1 MTPVIR
7 RFVMKM
13 LAKDQGSGITK
24 LPNQMQVG
32 FQESITTEKLVRNG
46 YDPRAIKDE
55 TELKVILNRIDAT
68 AKQTR
73 EQKEK
78 AMKQLADIMDMK
90 GRKIKPGAKIMGGE
104 EVVETEAEILERMN
118 RENKEGIEGLKQKM
132 AKEKSRT
139 QRISGN
145 LRAENAQRYDIGEPK
160 LDEDEYDYYREI
172 LGEDAEY
179 DYYPV
184 KGDETKEML
193 EAMVK
198 EQQDEM
204 AYMKRLYDKGAL
216 DPTPEELR
224 RLKDA
229 ETKEVDETKD
239 ILRKLTDEDPED
251 MAQGGRAG
259 LAAGGMGRR
268 AFLKLM
274 AAGGAGIAGLKSG
287 LINIFKPRSQAVQE
301 VVETVAKSDAT
312 GMPEH
317 FMPLVNKIMNEGKLV
332 KESDRI
338 QTYKHPSRQDLEL
351 EYELDSGSVGV
362 RFETDEGMPA
372 DYYLKKG
379 VPDEGNPSGGGDEFF
394 EGEMVYRPDAGGSYS
409 KDFEEYISSG
419 TTNLDEFTGVKDKD
433 ANKSKLP
440 IDVADP
446 TEFASGGIARMLG
459 E

>member
-1 MTPVIR
+1 MTPIIR
-7 RFVMKM
+7 RFVIKM
-13 LAKDQGSGITK
+13 LSKDQGSGITK

-46 YDPRAIKDE
+46 YDPRAIRDE

-90 GRKIKPGAKIMGGE
+90 GRKIPPGSKIMGGE
-104 EVVETEAEILERMN
+104 AVDDIPPPGSRGGSDDIAAPVMNVEDVGEDFVEFVRRTDPEGAAKLQKTDDEIKAAIEAG
-118 RENKEGIEGLKQKM
+118 NKRYLDKIRKQKEEGTY
-132 AKEKSRT
+132 K
-139 QRISGN
+139 
-145 LRAENAQRYDIGEPK
+145 RYNPEEGSELDREIKNEFQKAIRGESK
-160 LDEDEYDYYREI
+160 LFAGKFEGTEDDFRDMLDE
-172 LGEDAEY
+172 
-179 DYYPV
+179 
-184 KGDETKEML
+184 M
-193 EAMVK
+193 
-198 EQQDEM
+198 
-204 AYMKRLYDKGAL
+204 
-216 DPTPEELR
+216 
-224 RLKDA
+224 
-229 ETKEVDETKD
+229 
-239 ILRKLTDEDPED
+239 TDDF
-251 MAQGGRAG
+251 ASGGRVG

-338 QTYKHPSRQDLEL
+338 QTYKHPTRQDLEL

-372 DYYLKKG
+372 DYYLKKA
-379 VPDEGNPSGGGDEFF
+379 VPDEGNPRGTGDEFF

-419 TTNLDEFTGVKDKD
+419 TTNLDEFTGVKVKD

>member
-1 MTPVIR
+1 MTPIIR
-7 RFVMKM
+7 RFVIKM

-90 GRKIKPGAKIMGGE
+90 GRKIPPGSKIMGGE

-139 QRISGN
+139 QKISGN

-338 QTYKHPSRQDLEL
+338 QTYKHPTRTDLEL

-372 DYYLKKG
+372 DYYLRKA
-379 VPDEGNPSGGGDEFF
+379 VPDEGNPRGTGDEFF

-419 TTNLDEFTGVKDKD
+419 TTNLDEFTGVKVKD

-446 TEFASGGIARMLG
+446 DEFASGGIARMLG

>member
-1 MTPVIR
+1 MTPIIR
-7 RFVMKM
+7 RFVIKM
-13 LAKDQGSGITK
+13 LSKDQGSGITK

-46 YDPRAIKDE
+46 YDPRAIRDE

-239 ILRKLTDEDPED
+239 ILRKLTDEDPD
-251 MAQGGRAG
+251 DFANGGRAG
-259 LAAGGMGRR
+259 FMAGGMGRR

-362 RFETDEGMPA
+362 RFETDDGMPA
-372 DYYLKKG
+372 DYYLKKA
-379 VPDEGNPSGGGDEFF
+379 VPDEGNPRGTGDEFF

-419 TTNLDEFTGVKDKD
+419 TTNLDEFTGVKVKD

>member
-1 MTPVIR
+1 
-7 RFVMKM
+7 MKM

-68 AKQTR
+68 AKQSR

-90 GRKIKPGAKIMGGE
+90 GRKIPPGSKIMGGE
-104 EVVETEAEILERMN
+104 AVDDIPPPGSRGGSDDIAAPVMNVEDVGEDFVEFVRRTDPEGAAKLQKTDDEIKAAIEAG
-118 RENKEGIEGLKQKM
+118 NKRYLDKIRKQKEEGTYKRYNPEEGSELDREI
-132 AKEKSRT
+132 KEEFQKAIR
-139 QRISGN
+139 
-145 LRAENAQRYDIGEPK
+145 GESK
-160 LDEDEYDYYREI
+160 LFAGKFEGTEDDFRDMLDE
-172 LGEDAEY
+172 
-179 DYYPV
+179 
-184 KGDETKEML
+184 M
-193 EAMVK
+193 
-198 EQQDEM
+198 
-204 AYMKRLYDKGAL
+204 
-216 DPTPEELR
+216 
-224 RLKDA
+224 
-229 ETKEVDETKD
+229 
-239 ILRKLTDEDPED
+239 TDDFAD
-251 MAQGGRAG
+251 GGRAG
-259 LAAGGMGRR
+259 FMAGGMGRR

-274 AAGGAGIAGLKSG
+274 GGAGAGIAALKTG

-332 KESDRI
+332 KESNRI

-362 RFETDEGMPA
+362 RFETDNGMPA
-372 DYYLKKG
+372 DYYLKKA
-379 VPDEGNPSGGGDEFF
+379 VPDEGNPRGTGDEFF
-394 EGEMVYRPDAGGSYS
+394 EGEMVYRPDDGGSYS

-419 TTNLDEFTGVKDKD
+419 TTNLDEFTGVKVKD

>member
-46 YDPRAIKDE
+46 YDPRLIKDE

-90 GRKIKPGAKIMGGE
+90 GRKIPPGSKIMGGE
-104 EVVETEAEILERMN
+104 AVDDIPPPGSRGGSDDIAAPVMNVEDVGEDFVEFVRRTDPEGAAKLQKTDDEIKAAIEAG
-118 RENKEGIEGLKQKM
+118 NKRYLDKIRKQKEEGTYKRYNPEEGSELDREI
-132 AKEKSRT
+132 KEEFQKAIR
-139 QRISGN
+139 
-145 LRAENAQRYDIGEPK
+145 GESK
-160 LDEDEYDYYREI
+160 LFAGKFEGTEDDFRDMLDE
-172 LGEDAEY
+172 
-179 DYYPV
+179 
-184 KGDETKEML
+184 M
-193 EAMVK
+193 
-198 EQQDEM
+198 
-204 AYMKRLYDKGAL
+204 
-216 DPTPEELR
+216 
-224 RLKDA
+224 
-229 ETKEVDETKD
+229 
-239 ILRKLTDEDPED
+239 TDDF
-251 MAQGGRAG
+251 ASGGRVG

-317 FMPLVNKIMNEGKLV
+317 FMPLVNKIMNEGKLI

-338 QTYKHPSRQDLEL
+338 QTYKHPTRQDLEL

-372 DYYLKKG
+372 DYYLKKA
-379 VPDEGNPSGGGDEFF
+379 VPDEGNPRGTGDEFF

-419 TTNLDEFTGVKDKD
+419 TTNLDEFTGVKVKD

>member
-90 GRKIKPGAKIMGGE
+90 GRKIPPGSKIMGGE

-332 KESDRI
+332 KESNRI

-362 RFETDEGMPA
+362 RFETDDGMPA
-372 DYYLKKG
+372 DYYLKKA
-379 VPDEGNPSGGGDEFF
+379 VPDEGNPRGTGDEFF

-419 TTNLDEFTGVKDKD
+419 TTNLDEFTGVKVKD

>member
-1 MTPVIR
+1 
-7 RFVMKM
+7 MKM

-68 AKQTR
+68 AKQSR

-90 GRKIKPGAKIMGGE
+90 GRKIPPGSKIMGGE
-104 EVVETEAEILERMN
+104 AVDDIPPPGSRGGSDDIAAPVMNVEDVGEDFVEFVRRTDPEGAAKLQKTDDEIKAAIEAG
-118 RENKEGIEGLKQKM
+118 NKRYLDKIRKQKEEGTYKRYNPEEGSELDREI
-132 AKEKSRT
+132 KEEFQKAIR
-139 QRISGN
+139 
-145 LRAENAQRYDIGEPK
+145 GESK
-160 LDEDEYDYYREI
+160 LFAGKFEGTEDDFRDMLDE
-172 LGEDAEY
+172 
-179 DYYPV
+179 
-184 KGDETKEML
+184 M
-193 EAMVK
+193 
-198 EQQDEM
+198 
-204 AYMKRLYDKGAL
+204 
-216 DPTPEELR
+216 
-224 RLKDA
+224 
-229 ETKEVDETKD
+229 
-239 ILRKLTDEDPED
+239 TDDFAD
-251 MAQGGRAG
+251 GGRAG
-259 LAAGGMGRR
+259 FMAGGMGRR
-268 AFLKLM
+268 AFLKMM

-332 KESDRI
+332 KESNRI

-362 RFETDEGMPA
+362 RFETDNGMPA
-372 DYYLKKG
+372 DYYLKKA
-379 VPDEGNPSGGGDEFF
+379 VPDEGNPRGTGDEFF
-394 EGEMVYRPDAGGSYS
+394 EGEMVYRPDDGGSYS

-419 TTNLDEFTGVKDKD
+419 TTNLDEFTGVKVKD

>member
-46 YDPRAIKDE
+46 YDPRLIKDE

-90 GRKIKPGAKIMGGE
+90 GRKIPPGSKIMGGE
-104 EVVETEAEILERMN
+104 AVDDIPPPGSRGGPDDIAAPVMNVEDVGEDFVEFVRRTDPEGAAKLQKTDDEIKAAIEAG
-118 RENKEGIEGLKQKM
+118 NKRYLDKIRKQKEEGTYKRYNPEEGSELDIKI
-132 AKEKSRT
+132 KEEYQKAIR
-139 QRISGN
+139 
-145 LRAENAQRYDIGEPK
+145 GESEQFPGK
-160 LDEDEYDYYREI
+160 FEGTEDDFRDMLDEI
-172 LGEDAEY
+172 
-179 DYYPV
+179 
-184 KGDETKEML
+184 
-193 EAMVK
+193 
-198 EQQDEM
+198 
-204 AYMKRLYDKGAL
+204 
-216 DPTPEELR
+216 
-224 RLKDA
+224 
-229 ETKEVDETKD
+229 
-239 ILRKLTDEDPED
+239 TDDFAD
-251 MAQGGRAG
+251 GGRAG

-372 DYYLKKG
+372 DYYLKKA
-379 VPDEGNPSGGGDEFF
+379 VPDEGNPRGTGDEFF

-419 TTNLDEFTGVKDKD
+419 TTNLDEFAGVKVKD
-433 ANKSKLP
+433 TNKSKVKLP
-440 IDVADP
+440 QSLDD
-446 TEFASGGIARMLG
+446 EFASGGIARMLG

>member
-7 RFVMKM
+7 RFVMK
-13 LAKDQGSGITK
+13 LLSKDQGSGITK

-46 YDPRAIKDE
+46 YDPRLIKDE

-68 AKQTR
+68 AKQSR

-78 AMKQLADIMDMK
+78 AMKQLATIMDMK
-90 GRKIKPGAKIMGGE
+90 GRKIPPGSKIMGGE
-104 EVVETEAEILERMN
+104 AVDDIPPPGSRGGADDIAAPVMNVEDVGEDFIEFVRRTDPEGAAKLQKTDDEIKAAIEAG
-118 RENKEGIEGLKQKM
+118 NKRYLDKIRKQKEEGTYKRYNPEEGSELDIKI
-132 AKEKSRT
+132 KEEYQKAIR
-139 QRISGN
+139 
-145 LRAENAQRYDIGEPK
+145 GESEQFPGK
-160 LDEDEYDYYREI
+160 FEGTEDDFRDMLDE
-172 LGEDAEY
+172 
-179 DYYPV
+179 
-184 KGDETKEML
+184 M
-193 EAMVK
+193 
-198 EQQDEM
+198 
-204 AYMKRLYDKGAL
+204 
-216 DPTPEELR
+216 
-224 RLKDA
+224 
-229 ETKEVDETKD
+229 
-239 ILRKLTDEDPED
+239 TDDF
-251 MAQGGRAG
+251 ASGGRVG

-338 QTYKHPSRQDLEL
+338 QTYKHPTRKDIDLD
-351 EYELDSGSVGV
+351 YELDTGSVGV
-362 RFETDEGMPA
+362 RFETDQGMPA

-379 VPDEGNPSGGGDEFF
+379 VPDETNPRGGGDEFF
-394 EGEMVYRPDAGGSYS
+394 EGELVYRSDGGGSYS

-419 TTNLDEFTGVKDKD
+419 TTNLDEFTGVKVKD